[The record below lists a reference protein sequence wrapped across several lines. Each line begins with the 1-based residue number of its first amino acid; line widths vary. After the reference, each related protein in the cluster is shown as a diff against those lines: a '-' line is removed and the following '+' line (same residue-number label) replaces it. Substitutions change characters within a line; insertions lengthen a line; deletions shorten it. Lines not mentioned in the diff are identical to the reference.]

1 MRITAEEKDKTQE
14 ILLIPT
20 GAVCRFT
27 FALGTREK
35 KMHVGIFFIKFVVK
49 SI

>member
-35 KMHVGIFFIKFVVK
+35 NACRNILHKIRG
-49 SI
+49 